1 MKKDL
6 LSEVDITSS
15 TAVYVQIEDQVRLAV
30 ASGDIEPGER
40 LPSIKDLSERLG
52 VNPNT
57 VAKSYR
63 DLELLGILYTRR
75 GMGVFITDQAPAIC
89 QKRAEERLRML
100 AKEIASEAR
109 AAGMKSSEIR
119 RLIDEAA

>member
-1 MKKDL
+1 MKDF
-6 LSEVDITSS
+6 LSEVDVTSP

-30 ASGDIEPGER
+30 AAGDILPSER
-40 LPSIKDLSERLG
+40 LPSIKDLSDRLG

-75 GMGVFITDQAPAIC
+75 GMGVFITDEAPAIC
-89 QKRAEERLRML
+89 KRRAEERLRRL
-100 AKEIASEAR
+100 AKELASEAR
-109 AAGMKSSEIR
+109 AAGLKSSEVRKI
-119 RLIDEAA
+119 IDEAA